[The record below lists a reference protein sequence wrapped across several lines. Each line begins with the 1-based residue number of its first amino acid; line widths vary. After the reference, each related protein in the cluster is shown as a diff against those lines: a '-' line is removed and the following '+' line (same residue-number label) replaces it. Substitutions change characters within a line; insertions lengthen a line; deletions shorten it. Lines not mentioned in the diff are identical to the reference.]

1 MMQMESFPPTESPLA
16 GQSARRTPL
25 IDVAQVVT
33 AYYANA
39 PDPSVAAQRVAFGT
53 SGHRGA
59 AEDTSFNEWHV
70 QAIVQAICMYRHSHN
85 IHGPLFLGVDTHA
98 LSRPACASALEVL
111 AANGIDVMLAVD
123 GAFTPTP
130 AVSHAIINYNRG
142 RTFGLADGIVVTPSH
157 NPPRDGG
164 IKYNACHGGPA
175 EAEVTGWIEASANGF
190 LEHRLAGVQ
199 RIAYAQALRVPT
211 THSYD
216 FRGTYVAELGNLI
229 DMAAIRS
236 AGLHLGVDPMGG
248 AGVHYWGEI
257 ADHYGVN
264 LNIVS
269 DVVDQQFGFMSLDHD
284 GVIRMDPSSPSAMHR
299 LLAIRQRFDIAF
311 ACDPDHDRHGIV
323 TPQGGLMPANDYL
336 AVCAD
341 YLLQHRP
348 QWGDLPAI
356 GKTMVSTG
364 MIDLIT
370 AHHGRGLFE
379 VPVGFKWFAAGLL
392 DGSLGFAG
400 EESAGASFLRLD
412 GTVWSTD
419 KDGIAAAL
427 LAAEITARTGLDPA
441 RRYVALT
448 EQFGPHV
455 ATRREAPA
463 TPGQKHRLAALTVND
478 VTDNVLAGEP
488 IVRIQTHASGN
499 GAALG
504 GIKVYTADGWFA
516 ARPSGT
522 EPLYRIYAESARG
535 QAHLQQ
541 LMDAAQSIVETVT
554 AGFAPPNN
562 TPVSSFSAHALPEPA
577 HSTHSG

>member
-1 MMQMESFPPTESPLA
+1 MQVHNSASMESPLA
-16 GQSARRTPL
+16 GQSAKRTVL

-33 AYYANA
+33 AYYANV
-39 PDPSVAAQRVAFGT
+39 PDPSIASQRVEFGT

-59 AEDTSFNEWHV
+59 AEDSSFNEWHV
-70 QAIVQAICMYRHSHN
+70 QAIVQAICMYRHGQN
-85 IHGPLFLGVDTHA
+85 VHGPLFLGVDTHA

-111 AANGIDVMLAVD
+111 AANGIEVMLAVD
-123 GAFTPTP
+123 DEFTPTP

-142 RTFGLADGIVVTPSH
+142 RTSGLADGIVVTPSH

-175 EAEVTGWIEASANGF
+175 EAAITDWIEASANSF

-199 RIAYAQALRVPT
+199 RIAHAQALRVPT
-211 THSYD
+211 THRFD
-216 FRGTYVAELGNLI
+216 FLGAYVTDLGNLL

-248 AGVHYWGEI
+248 AGVHYWGAI
-257 ADHYGVN
+257 ADRYGLKLTV
-264 LNIVS
+264 VS
-269 DVVDQQFGFMSLDHD
+269 DIVDQQFGFMSLDHD
-284 GVIRMDPSSPSAMHR
+284 GVIRMDPSSPAAMHR

-336 AVCAD
+336 AVAVD

-348 QWGDLPAI
+348 RWGDFPAI
-356 GKTMVSTG
+356 GKTVVSTN
-364 MIDLIT
+364 MIDRI
-370 AHHGRGLFE
+370 AAQHGRGVFE
-379 VPVGFKWFAAGLL
+379 VPVGFKWFSEGLL
-392 DGSLGFAG
+392 GGNLGFAG

-427 LAAEITARTGLDPA
+427 LAAEITARTGVDPA
-441 RRYVALT
+441 RRYIALT

-455 ATRREAPA
+455 GARREAPA
-463 TPGQKHRLAALTVND
+463 TLGQRHRLAALTVNEVAD
-478 VTDNVLAGEP
+478 SMLAGDP
-488 IVRIQTHASGN
+488 IVRVQTHATGN
-499 GAALG
+499 GVAIG
-504 GIKVYTADGWFA
+504 GIKVHTADGWFA

-522 EPLYRIYAESARG
+522 EPLYRIYAESSRG

-541 LMDAAQSIVETVT
+541 LMDAAQLIVETAT
-554 AGFAPPNN
+554 TGFGTPNGSPN
-562 TPVSSFSAHALPEPA
+562 GSPKSSASV
-577 HSTHSG
+577 HSENSGNVG